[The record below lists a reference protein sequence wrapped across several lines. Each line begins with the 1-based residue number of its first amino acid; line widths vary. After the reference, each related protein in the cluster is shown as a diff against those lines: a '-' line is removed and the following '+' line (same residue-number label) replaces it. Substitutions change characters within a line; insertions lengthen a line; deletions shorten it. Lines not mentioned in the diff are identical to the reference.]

1 MLPFPHPLGNKKT
14 WKHIVKEDFEAKVV
28 ERQHVEPLEPY
39 YICVNDGK
47 FISGLEDV
55 MDGQCFFVKESD
67 AAKAWP
73 PTFTALCSWGN
84 RSSNVR

>member
-1 MLPFPHPLGNKKT
+1 VPIIKLIKIKVMNTITVKKGAT
-14 WKHIVKEDFEAKVV
+14 VEDNFCGKHIVKEDFEAKVV

-67 AAKAWP
+67 AAKA
-73 PTFTALCSWGN
+73 
-84 RSSNVR
+84 